1 MFGKSYQSL
10 LESAQDTFNEAR
22 RNPKVRALVNEIKKN
37 YRDNHKT
44 WTREALDKRRLLED
58 RLEKDAYLRYSNDK
72 PAGVSGLSE
81 AQQREFVI
89 YVKALAARALAVDV
103 LVQGNE
109 KTALSEQPQSVLD
122 NAEAF
127 RVLPKDFAQRHAAR
141 AKVGARL
148 TVNVSKEHFS
158 QLLQALTQLFND
170 DNRNW
175 LHQAKII
182 GPKKLGTLT
191 DQAVIYLSNPGV
203 EHARTIGRQL
213 GELLPATAFIEHT
226 PVGMYRVAK
235 GIAYSET
242 AEGESSSHGQSRA
255 KLIAAAG
262 AQALLTDTTIDKTLP
277 RLLQTRGYDV
287 RDPALLAQAVLDRQ
301 LKGSLVPMS
310 GGTEPREGSG
320 DIQQFIS
327 DPVQFAQTHVLS
339 AEALTKAGRLP
350 SQGAAQLVKVAPDVY
365 EIEYTD
371 RPGAGASVP
380 AYFLGYNGANQANA
394 APAYVDIA
402 KEAAVGSFL
411 FTGSLSG
418 CSLIVTELD
427 AQTYRV
433 YHDGRVNSSLLYD
446 HVVMA
451 IDYKDYQVAGKAEG
465 FAAAYMQYI
474 DNQWQMVFQP
484 QEYLREGQVV
494 WPKLREGAQPLTIQS
509 PDPKRLENNQ
519 AQFAAYREQVHQRL
533 KKMAALFGVSVE
545 GVADG
550 VYTGGEFSP
559 LHPAIAAWTRVRHQI
574 AAKIS
579 ADIDQ
584 LVLKRDELLAARRNA
599 SRSDLI
605 EQQLKQISLTKAFYQ
620 AQYHPLLSEAR
631 SVDQTWL
638 WQQIKAKDGMA
649 VAVRTDDSAIQG
661 GDDEP
666 ASTVA
671 ERYAVSEAYQRGSA
685 RSAAFFDG
693 LRNYQDITIPG
704 VSDTTSVL
712 EMKRLFLEGSLTP
725 MQKGALSGRIAEAS
739 QAEYIDKVLAQ
750 TAVFSEDFQG
760 AGSTFN
766 RLVPQDFYLSLVG
779 DKAGG
784 RCYPLVRA
792 MAVALADNGEEGAN
806 HLVEKLFLA
815 AADPDAG
822 SSTLLKNSLI
832 ALHSN
837 VEAVQASTVLGL
849 FKLPDV
855 VSRLTTASRTTLF
868 ALNTQRHSMMVGC
881 VVGGEGRRY
890 YFYDPNVGIFAFDT
904 PQNLTRALNQH
915 LVKRKLAA
923 FYGALGSATAPNFD
937 LVQIDAAQM
946 AQVPLNRHLRVAD
959 LSRSAEL
966 ADVLDT
972 QRQMERVVDAQER
985 VATDALL
992 RTTLATFDAEQWGSK
1007 YHEAST
1013 RLALQAGLD
1022 QHWMP
1027 VIANTRQ
1034 QADGRYEVQF
1044 INREQLQET
1053 RWVSTE
1059 DATFAGFRD
1068 FIDEHTST
1076 LGEHFSLERGQL
1088 RARTASTDASPVD
1101 GLNSGFAVQAL
1112 IRWFTDKARQ
1122 DTASGTA
1129 SPELALALKVHCY
1142 LNVAQMIHGGIQDVT
1157 KVIALVRTALRG
1169 EALAAETSL
1178 KTFVSSL
1185 GHTLSE
1191 GAGVVLGGALV
1202 ILDAYELAHAEN
1214 EGQKALYGTQLA
1226 FDAASFVV
1234 SAAGIGAGLLGAVA
1248 VGAVLSGAGVI
1259 LGGMAI
1265 GITGLTLAFIQVA
1278 EDVKAVGRYFA
1289 ALDAAYKGNGYRYDD
1304 KQKILVPL
1312 PGAVIKT
1319 LNLRQSQLEFDSQYL
1334 YRTHHGRTGSGH
1346 LNYFFWGGDFPT
1358 LVRDRN
1364 QAIEVRSGIGYERLH
1379 ALSHS
1384 DTKTIILPGTVKS
1397 YISYGYIHFPG
1408 ATGRHDPGFDV
1419 IRRLEQDYRFDYDFY
1434 IFPSEYTISRLHQE
1448 YVATP
1453 IQVLLDQHN
1462 RHLLVP
1468 ELPKEIQGYLHY
1480 EIQGAGGEYL
1490 VALNKGVTVKLTDA
1504 HASAPSRW
1512 IIDSSALDN
1521 DQVSVT
1527 RNRLMIGGI
1536 AVSLDLPANARILV
1550 IGHKGEV
1557 REVDFA
1563 RLSTQVVGEDASKWP
1578 VPGQSIEQHLHELAQ
1593 THQLNAHFVVVENYT
1608 HGTRQV
1614 GRGFYEVAK
1623 DRMLFTD
1630 TTQEQAKQATLGAV
1644 IDDQAYF
1651 YDADNAAVWRV
1662 TIASGQVNA
1671 QFEPWFNQTA
1681 GRISRLWQEGNT
1693 IYLVRTHLLADGS
1706 EAELGYR
1713 IQDDKMELVS
1723 VMGNDALLRFSA
1735 RTRPRSHQ
1743 VETLLEGYGINGTPR
1758 ATPGYTLRSP
1768 LIKPVNA
1775 PLVTVYGN
1783 DAHGIAH
1790 RYWIRTQDG
1799 KVIKP
1804 NLQPPTDRALR
1815 FQAHEQTRSAWP
1827 IPTDLMLVG
1836 NLPRAN
1842 AKEVFFFYSK
1852 EQNALFRQEGGG
1864 QAVLDANRPS
1874 ALRIPTVPLVSVVD
1888 INGSVL
1894 VVTVDGLVAQL
1905 DAQGRFNY
1913 EAVNEHWL
1921 KGRPTWWQDLEA
1933 VNGKDATLAVFGLKS
1948 ADGKSVLPTWY
1959 SNGQVVVA
1967 SLALQNKT
1975 LQWLGLEDNGA
1986 AARLFE
1992 PRSGKLY
1999 RQPVMSPHAL
2009 AAAFDADGVLKSSA
2023 QPPVARAL
2031 APELFLQEAEQVET
2045 GLRLATVKGEILL
2058 RTHNGDLHL
2067 IAVSKLWQK
2076 NNLSN
2081 LAPALAKLTAHWKTK
2096 GTVILQGSL
2105 VQGSLVQ
2112 GWFDVASGEVF
2123 WRHAIAAADSL
2134 RFLGTEPG
2142 QKAAYVFSPTD
2153 ETLYRVHAGG
2163 SVVIGRFANVER
2175 VGASLLL
2182 QGAGARN
2189 GDLSAPIMTGV
2200 NQVILHGGG
2209 GNDTYRLSK
2218 DMWQHYP
2225 TIVIDNEDPRHA
2237 LDRLILTVGNPDLY
2251 LVSRS
2256 NNDLMLTYPQTQ
2268 NVLVVR
2274 NVFSSPSAAH
2284 RHLQIEIEGTQLSV
2298 SVDQLVA
2305 EFTTVSP
2312 SSNVLFALSSVPKPS
2327 TAKR

>member
-10 LESAQDTFNEAR
+10 LDFAQVTFDEAR
-22 RNPKVRALVNEIKKN
+22 RNKKVLALVDEIKRN

-44 WTREALDKRRLLED
+44 WTSEALGKRRMLED
-58 RLEKDAYLRYSNDK
+58 RLEKSAYLRYSNDK

-81 AQQREFVI
+81 VQQREFVA
-89 YVKALAARALAVDV
+89 YVKALAARAATVDL

-109 KTALSEQPQSVLD
+109 KTALAAQPDSVLG

-148 TVNVSKEHFS
+148 TVNVSQEHFS
-158 QLLQALTQLFND
+158 RLLQALTQLFSD
-170 DNRNW
+170 DNRGW

-203 EHARTIGRQL
+203 EHARTISRQL
-213 GELLPATAFIEHT
+213 GELLPPTAFIEHT
-226 PVGMYRVAK
+226 PGGMYRVAK

-277 RLLQTRGYDV
+277 RVLQTRGYDV
-287 RDPALLAQAVLDRQ
+287 RDPALLAQAILDRQ

-310 GGTEPREGSG
+310 GSAEPREGNG
-320 DIQQFIS
+320 DIQQFIT

-339 AEALTKAGRLP
+339 AEALVKAGRLP
-350 SQGAAQLVKVAPDVY
+350 SQGAAQLVKVATDVY

-371 RPGAGASVP
+371 RPGAGTSVP

-402 KEAAVGSFL
+402 KQAPAGSFL

-427 AQTYRV
+427 AKTYRV

-465 FAAAYMQYI
+465 LAAAYMQYV
-474 DNQWQMVFQP
+474 DNQWQMVFQQ
-484 QEYLREGQVV
+484 QEYLREGHVV

-509 PDPKRLENNQ
+509 PDPHLLEKNQ

-559 LHPAIAAWTRVRHQI
+559 FHPAIAAWTQVRDQI

-579 ADIDQ
+579 ADTDQ
-584 LVLKRDELLAARRNA
+584 LVLKCDELWAARRNA
-599 SRSDLI
+599 SPSDLI
-605 EQQLKQISLTKAFYQ
+605 EQQLKQITLTKEFYK
-620 AQYHPLLSEAR
+620 AQYDPLLSEAR
-631 SVDQTWL
+631 SVEKTWL

-666 ASTVA
+666 SSTVA

-693 LRNYQDITIPG
+693 VRNYQDITIPG
-704 VSDTTSVL
+704 VSATTSVL

-725 MQKGALSGRIAEAS
+725 VQKGALSGRITEAS

-792 MAVALADNGEEGAN
+792 MAVALANSGEEGVN
-806 HLVEKLFLA
+806 SLVEKLFLA
-815 AADPDAG
+815 AADPEAG

-832 ALHSN
+832 TLHSN
-837 VEAVQASTVLGL
+837 VEAVQASTILGL

-881 VVGGEGRRY
+881 VVAGEGRRY

-904 PQNLTRALNQH
+904 PENLTRGLSQH

-923 FYGALGSATAPNFD
+923 FYGALGSATSPNFD
-937 LVQIDAAQM
+937 VVQIDAAKM
-946 AQVPLNRHLRVAD
+946 AQVPLNRCLTVAD

-972 QRQMERVVDAQER
+972 QRQMERTVDAQER
-985 VATDALL
+985 VVTDALL

-1044 INREQLQET
+1044 INREQPQET
-1053 RWVSTE
+1053 RWVTTE

-1068 FIDEHTST
+1068 FIDEHTAT
-1076 LGEHFSLERGQL
+1076 LGEHFTLERGQV
-1088 RARTASTDASPVD
+1088 RARAASTDASPVD

-1122 DTASGTA
+1122 DAASGTA

-1169 EALAAETSL
+1169 EEIAAETSL

-1214 EGQKALYGTQLA
+1214 EGQKVLYGTQLA
-1226 FDAASFVV
+1226 FDSASFIV

-1248 VGAVLSGAGVI
+1248 LGTALSGVGVI
-1259 LGGMAI
+1259 LGGVAI
-1265 GITGLTLAFIQVA
+1265 GITGLTLAFIPVA

-1304 KQKILVPL
+1304 QQKMLVPL

-1319 LNLRQSQLEFDSQYL
+1319 LNLRRSQLEFDSQYI
-1334 YRTHHGRTGSGH
+1334 YRTHHGRTGSGD
-1346 LNYFFWGGDFPT
+1346 LNYFFWGGDFPA
-1358 LVRDRN
+1358 LVRDRS
-1364 QAIEVRSGIGYERLH
+1364 QAIEVRSGIGYASLQG
-1379 ALSHS
+1379 LSHS
-1384 DTKTIILPGTVKS
+1384 DSKTIILPGTVKS

-1408 ATGRHDPGFDV
+1408 ATTRHDPGFDV

-1453 IQVLLDQHN
+1453 IQILLDQRN

-1468 ELPKEIQGYLHY
+1468 ELPKEMHGYLHY
-1480 EIQGAGGEYL
+1480 EIQGTGGEYL
-1490 VALNKGVTVKLTDA
+1490 VALNKGVTVKLSEENA
-1504 HASAPSRW
+1504 RAPSRW
-1512 IIDSSALDN
+1512 IIDSAALDN
-1521 DQVSVT
+1521 DRITVAH
-1527 RNRLMIGGI
+1527 NRLMIGGTT
-1536 AVSLDLPANARILV
+1536 VSLDLPPSARVLV

-1563 RLSTQVVGEDASKWP
+1563 RLNTQVVGEDASKWQ
-1578 VPGQSIEQHLHELAQ
+1578 VPGQSIDQHLHELAQ
-1593 THQLNAHFVVVENYT
+1593 THQLSANFVVVENYT

-1662 TIASGQVNA
+1662 TIATGQVNA
-1671 QFEPWFNQTA
+1671 QFEPWFNHTA
-1681 GRISRLWQEGNT
+1681 GRISRLWQEGNA
-1693 IYLVRTHLLADGS
+1693 IYLVRTHLLADDR

-1713 IQDDKMELVS
+1713 LQGDRMELVS
-1723 VMGNDALLRFSA
+1723 VMGDDALLSQH
-1735 RTRPRSHQ
+1735 SYQ
-1743 VETLLEGYGINGTPR
+1743 VENLLRAYQINGAPR

-1768 LIKPVNA
+1768 LINPVNA

-1783 DAHGIAH
+1783 DADGVAH

-1804 NLQPPTDRALR
+1804 NLEPPKDRTLR

-1827 IPTDLMLVG
+1827 IPSDLMLVG

-1842 AKEVFFFYSK
+1842 AKEVFYFYSK

-1864 QAVLDANRPS
+1864 QTVLDANRPS
-1874 ALRIPTVPLVSVVD
+1874 ALRIPTTPLASVVD
-1888 INGSVL
+1888 VNGSVL
-1894 VVTVDGLVAQL
+1894 VVTEDGRVAQL

-1921 KGRPTWWQDLEA
+1921 KGHTNWWQDLGT

-1948 ADGKSVLPTWY
+1948 TDGKSVLPTWY

-1975 LQWLGLEDNGA
+1975 LQWLGLEDDGA
-1986 AARLFE
+1986 AARLFD

-1999 RQPVMSPHAL
+1999 RQPVMSPQAL
-2009 AAAFDADGVLKSSA
+2009 AVAFDAEGVLKSSA

-2045 GLRLATVKGEILL
+2045 GLRLTTVKGEILL

-2076 NNLSN
+2076 NNANN
-2081 LAPALAKLTAHWKTK
+2081 LAPALIKLTAHWKSK
-2096 GTVILQGSL
+2096 GVLTLQGSS

-2123 WRHAIAAADSL
+2123 WRHAIAAADNL

-2142 QKAAYVFSPTD
+2142 HKAAYVFSPTD
-2153 ETLYRVHAGG
+2153 ETLYRVHVGG
-2163 SVVIGRFANVER
+2163 SVVMGRFTNVER
-2175 VGASLLL
+2175 VGDSLLV
-2182 QGAGARN
+2182 QGTGARN

-2200 NQVILHGGG
+2200 NQVILHGGA

-2218 DMWQHYP
+2218 DMWRHYP
-2225 TIVIDNEDPRHA
+2225 TVVIDNEDPRNA
-2237 LDRLILTVGNPDLY
+2237 MDRLILTVGNPDLY

-2256 NNDLMLTYPQTQ
+2256 NDDLMLTYAQTQ

-2284 RHLQIEIEGTQLSV
+2284 RHLRIEMEGTPLSV
-2298 SVDQLVA
+2298 SVDQLVTG
-2305 EFTTVSP
+2305 FTAAIP
-2312 SSNVLFALSSVPKPS
+2312 SRNVLFALSSVPKPP